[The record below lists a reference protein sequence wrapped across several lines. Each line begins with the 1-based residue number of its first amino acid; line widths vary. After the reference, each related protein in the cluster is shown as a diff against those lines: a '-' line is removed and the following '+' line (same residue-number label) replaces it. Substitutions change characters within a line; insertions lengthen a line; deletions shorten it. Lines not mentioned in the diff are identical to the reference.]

1 MIVATPSK
9 GGRGRGVLDQLTK
22 DLKAVMKL
30 LFQYMVPLKVVSV
43 EEQREK
49 AIAKLVK
56 PINVTDRS
64 DSTAKTMSDN
74 GMADT
79 SEASTAICSSSIFDL
94 KCDVKSLSKRPPI
107 KSSKKMSNLRVI
119 KAEYQK
125 HAKVIS

>member
-74 GMADT
+74 CMAGT
-79 SEASTAICSSSIFDL
+79 SESQHCNLLFGYF
-94 KCDVKSLSKRPPI
+94 RP
-107 KSSKKMSNLRVI
+107 
-119 KAEYQK
+119 
-125 HAKVIS
+125 